1 MSRRSSAAT
10 AAQLRSSWCPSNGN
24 GETIC
29 ERCAPAALCAARRLP
44 PLALP
49 LAMPL
54 TGVDS
59 AIQVIDSAG
68 TQELGRSLTSDEL
81 ESLSE
86 EQKVQVLKI
95 AEETVKA
102 APDST

>member
-1 MSRRSSAAT
+1 M
-10 AAQLRSSWCPSNGN
+10 
-24 GETIC
+24 
-29 ERCAPAALCAARRLP
+29 
-44 PLALP
+44 P
-49 LAMPL
+49 LAMQL

>member
-1 MSRRSSAAT
+1 M
-10 AAQLRSSWCPSNGN
+10 
-24 GETIC
+24 
-29 ERCAPAALCAARRLP
+29 
-44 PLALP
+44 P

-54 TGVDS
+54 TGVGS

>member
-1 MSRRSSAAT
+1 MIS
-10 AAQLRSSWCPSNGN
+10 
-24 GETIC
+24 
-29 ERCAPAALCAARRLP
+29 
-44 PLALP
+44 
-49 LAMPL
+49 
-54 TGVDS
+54 
-59 AIQVIDSAG
+59 SAG
-68 TQELGRSLTSDEL
+68 TQELGRSLTGEEL

>member
-10 AAQLRSSWCPSNGN
+10 VVQRRSSWCPSSGN

-29 ERCAPAALCAARRLP
+29 ERCAPAALALLAGASSSDATDGCAHHC
-44 PLALP
+44 
-49 LAMPL
+49 
-54 TGVDS
+54 V
-59 AIQVIDSAG
+59 QVISSAG
-68 TQELGRSLTSDEL
+68 TQELGRSLTSHEL
-81 ESLSE
+81 ENLSE
-86 EQKVQVLKI
+86 EQKMQVLKI

>member
-1 MSRRSSAAT
+1 M
-10 AAQLRSSWCPSNGN
+10 
-24 GETIC
+24 
-29 ERCAPAALCAARRLP
+29 
-44 PLALP
+44 
-49 LAMPL
+49 L

-59 AIQVIDSAG
+59 VIQVIDSAG

-86 EQKVQVLKI
+86 EQKMQVLKI

>member
-1 MSRRSSAAT
+1 
-10 AAQLRSSWCPSNGN
+10 
-24 GETIC
+24 
-29 ERCAPAALCAARRLP
+29 
-44 PLALP
+44 
-49 LAMPL
+49 MPL

>member
-29 ERCAPAALCAARRLP
+29 ERCAPAALCTARRLP

-49 LAMPL
+49 L
-54 TGVDS
+54 TGVGS

>member
-1 MSRRSSAAT
+1 MCIRDR
-10 AAQLRSSWCPSNGN
+10 
-24 GETIC
+24 
-29 ERCAPAALCAARRLP
+29 
-44 PLALP
+44 
-49 LAMPL
+49 PL
-54 TGVDS
+54 TGIDS

>member
-1 MSRRSSAAT
+1 M
-10 AAQLRSSWCPSNGN
+10 
-24 GETIC
+24 
-29 ERCAPAALCAARRLP
+29 
-44 PLALP
+44 
-49 LAMPL
+49 
-54 TGVDS
+54 
-59 AIQVIDSAG
+59 IDSAG

-102 APDST
+102 APDSTWLPSTPVYSPGLRRVWVWVHGFASVRLHEFACACVLRCKLVT

>member
-1 MSRRSSAAT
+1 M
-10 AAQLRSSWCPSNGN
+10 
-24 GETIC
+24 
-29 ERCAPAALCAARRLP
+29 
-44 PLALP
+44 P
-49 LAMPL
+49 LAMQL

-95 AEETVKA
+95 AEESVKV

>member
-1 MSRRSSAAT
+1 MIS
-10 AAQLRSSWCPSNGN
+10 
-24 GETIC
+24 
-29 ERCAPAALCAARRLP
+29 
-44 PLALP
+44 
-49 LAMPL
+49 
-54 TGVDS
+54 
-59 AIQVIDSAG
+59 SAG
-68 TQELGRSLTSDEL
+68 TQELGRSLTSEEL